1 VRRTQCGGCGSPS
14 LRQFLDLGSTPLADD
29 FPASPDLDAKRWPLG
44 AAVCE
49 ACWLVQLTEVVPD
62 DVLWGGD
69 YGFYTGGSPSS
80 LKYFRDYAVDLRG
93 RFLDHIRHGFVVEVA
108 CNDGTLLRGLAD
120 IQAIYGGKSLGVEP
134 AKGPAEA
141 ARAAGLDVITAPFG
155 REVAQ
160 SIVDTEGQASLVIA
174 NNVLAHVFDLD
185 DFVGGLAFLLA
196 PGGVLSVE
204 VQYLGD
210 LLLGNGF
217 DLLYHEHRSFFSV
230 GTLAITLRRHG
241 LHVHEVCRTSAQ
253 GGSVRVTARRQERPD
268 PAATVPGAPGEEWLY
283 GSSPFPS
290 ELWRGAPHASMQGR
304 AEVVRDRLRDL
315 VASERAAGRTV
326 VGYGA
331 PAKATTLLHWCGLT
345 SAEDIDV
352 VYDATP
358 SKDGRFMP
366 GTDIPITTDPIGGT
380 LAAHRTTALL
390 LVHNYLPGVLRRERE
405 FLGAGGRFLVPLPVP
420 VLL

>member
-1 VRRTQCGGCGSPS
+1 VRREKCGGCGSPN

-29 FPASPDLDAKRWPLG
+29 FPTAPDLDAKRWPLG
-44 AAVCE
+44 AVVCE

-80 LKYFRDYAVDLRG
+80 VRYFEDYAAELIDRHMDLLVSG
-93 RFLDHIRHGFVVEVA
+93 LVVEVA
-108 CNDGTLLRGLAD
+108 CNDGTLLQHFARVGCP
-120 IQAIYGGKSLGVEP
+120 SVGVEP

-141 ARAAGLDVITAPFG
+141 ARAKCLDVIEAPFG

-160 SIVDTEGQASLVIA
+160 AIVDTEGQASLVIA
-174 NNVLAHVFDLD
+174 NNVLAHVADLD
-185 DFVGGLAFLLA
+185 DFVGGLALLLA
-196 PGGVLSVE
+196 PDGVLSVE

-217 DLLYHEHRSFFSV
+217 DLLYHEHRSFFSRGSLGRV
-230 GTLAITLRRHG
+230 LARHDLSIAG
-241 LHVHEVCRTSAQ
+241 AAWTPAQ
-253 GGSVRVTARRQERPD
+253 GGSLRCEVR
-268 PAATVPGAPGEEWLY
+268 
-283 GSSPFPS
+283 
-290 ELWRGAPHASMQGR
+290 HGR
-304 AEVVRDRLRDL
+304 RDRLAEPYLNGMAAYSAMQPRVDRVRARL
-315 VASERAAGRTV
+315 RHLIDAERAAGRTV

-345 SAEDIDV
+345 SSEDIDV

-358 SKDGRFMP
+358 SKDRRFMP
-366 GTDIPITTDPIGGT
+366 GTDIQIVHAPKLDMGD
-380 LAAHRTTALL
+380 AHRVTAVMLP
-390 LVHNYLPGVLRRERE
+390 HNYAGGIFRRERE
-405 FLGAGGRFLVPLPVP
+405 FLDAGGRFIVPLPVP

>member
-29 FPASPDLDAKRWPLG
+29 FPATPDPDAKRWPLG

-69 YGFYTGGSPSS
+69 YGFYTGASPSS
-80 LKYFRDYAVDLRG
+80 LAYFEAYAEALAPRLAADA
-93 RFLDHIRHGFVVEVA
+93 FVVEVA
-108 CNDGTLLRGLAD
+108 CNDGTMLENFGSWRT
-120 IQAIYGGKSLGVEP
+120 LGVEP

-141 ARAAGLDVITAPFG
+141 ARAKGLDVIGAPFG

-160 SIVDTEGQASLVIA
+160 AIVDTEGRASLVIA

-185 DFVGGLAFLLA
+185 DFVGGLALLLA
-196 PGGVLSVE
+196 PDGALSVE
-204 VQYLGD
+204 VQD
-210 LLLGNGF
+210 VDRLLLGNGF
-217 DLLYHEHRSFFSV
+217 DLLYHEHRSFFSAE
-230 GTLAITLRRHG
+230 TLALTLGRHG
-241 LHVHEVCRTSAQ
+241 LIVRETRRTAAQ
-253 GGSVRVTARRQERPD
+253 GGSLRVLAERVTDPNPTLMMPRRPAMLDGMRARADAVRRQ
-268 PAATVPGAPGEEWLY
+268 
-283 GSSPFPS
+283 
-290 ELWRGAPHASMQGR
+290 
-304 AEVVRDRLRDL
+304 LRDL
-315 VASERAAGRTV
+315 VAAERAAGRTV

-331 PAKATTLLHWCGLT
+331 PAKATTLLHWCGLA
-345 SAEDIDV
+345 SAEDIEV

>member
-1 VRRTQCGGCGSPS
+1 VRREKCGGCGSPN

-69 YGFYTGGSPSS
+69 YGFHTGGSPSS
-80 LKYFRDYAVDLRG
+80 LAYFREYAATLAADHRETVRG
-93 RFLDHIRHGFVVEVA
+93 GLVVEVA
-108 CNDGTLLRGLAD
+108 CNDGTMLWHFANAGYRT
-120 IQAIYGGKSLGVEP
+120 LGVEP
-134 AKGPAEA
+134 AKGPADA
-141 ARAAGLDVITAPFG
+141 ARAKGLDVIGAPFG

-160 SIVDTEGQASLVIA
+160 GIVDTEGRASLVIA
-174 NNVLAHVFDLD
+174 NNVLAHVADLD
-185 DFVGGLAFLLA
+185 DFVGGLALLLA
-196 PGGVLSVE
+196 PDGVLSVE

-217 DLLYHEHRSFFSV
+217 DLLYHEHRSFFSLSSLYRLLNTH
-230 GTLAITLRRHG
+230 GLAITRI
-241 LHVHEVCRTSAQ
+241 TPTPAQ
-253 GGSVRVTARRQERPD
+253 GGSIRVEAKHGDITKVRDNLLHEV
-268 PAATVPGAPGEEWLY
+268 WLRDWCTY
-283 GSSPFPS
+283 GS
-290 ELWRGAPHASMQGR
+290 MQAR
-304 AEVVRDRLRDL
+304 AEVVRDGIQSL
-315 VASERAAGRTV
+315 VRAERAAGRTV

-345 SAEDIDV
+345 SADDIEV

-358 SKDGRFMP
+358 SKDSRFMP

-405 FLGAGGRFLVPLPVP
+405 FLDAGGRFLVPLPVP
-420 VLL
+420 VVL